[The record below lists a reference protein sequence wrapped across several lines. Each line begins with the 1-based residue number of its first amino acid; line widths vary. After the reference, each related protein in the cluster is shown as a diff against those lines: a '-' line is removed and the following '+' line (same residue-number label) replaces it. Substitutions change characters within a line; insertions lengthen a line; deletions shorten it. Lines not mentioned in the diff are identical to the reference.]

1 MGAIRNMMDEE
12 KEFIVCTRSVPVYS
26 WAIFLRRSGADV
38 PPGKVV
44 IFLVF
49 PKSAKEKVGFFLATR
64 RYCLFVCKGQL
75 SF

>member
-12 KEFIVCTRSVPVYS
+12 KEVIVCTRSVPVYS

-49 PKSAKEKVGFFLATR
+49 PKSAKEKSWIFLSYPTL
-64 RYCLFVCKGQL
+64 LFVCL
-75 SF
+75 